1 MQTTSAPT
9 AADSDRVTEIMAAF
23 SAAFRELRCAG
34 SERMLRAG
42 VSMAHLHVMTLLER
56 HGEMTMSRIAE
67 LQDVSVSNATGLIDR
82 IEERGLVER
91 VRVPDDRRVVR
102 VRLTDD
108 GVRKLRELQLFREDM
123 MVRVLSK
130 LDDAALA
137 GVARAM
143 DDLRGAVEELV
154 RDDPSFQSHH
164 HQHGQPDAAHDR
176 A

>member
-9 AADSDRVTEIMAAF
+9 AADRDRVAEIMAAF
-23 SAAFRELRCAG
+23 RAAFRELRCAG

-67 LQDVSVSNATGLIDR
+67 LQDVSFSNATGLIDR

-102 VRLTDD
+102 VRLTDA
-108 GVRKLRELQLFREDM
+108 GVRKLREVELFKEDM
-123 MVRVLSK
+123 MQRVLSK

-154 RDDPSFQSHH
+154 HDDPSFQFHH
-164 HQHGQPDAAHDR
+164 HEHGQPGGPHDR